1 MLLSPAMLAHPS
13 LVPIDKVTVGRFGDK
28 WTKPEHFVSSGA
40 YKLSQWVVNE
50 RIVAVRNPKY
60 WDNAHTVINKVT
72 YLPISSEAADV
83 NRYKAGEID
92 IAYTVPIN
100 QFAQLKKTL
109 GNELDVSPQL
119 ATYYYEFNTT
129 RPPFSDARV
138 RKALNLALDK
148 DIIAGKVLG
157 QGQRPAWLISQPDIG
172 GVKLQNPDYASW
184 PMDKRIAE
192 AKNCWPK
199 PDLTTAI
206 RSALISSITPRNRTS
221 VLQLPPA
228 RCGRRTSA

>member
-1 MLLSPAMLAHPS
+1 
-13 LVPIDKVTVGRFGDK
+13 
-28 WTKPEHFVSSGA
+28 
-40 YKLSQWVVNE
+40 
-50 RIVAVRNPKY
+50 
-60 WDNAHTVINKVT
+60 
-72 YLPISSEAADV
+72 SSEAADV

-92 IAYTVPIN
+92 IVYTVPIN

-109 GNELDVSPQL
+109 GSELDVSPQL
-119 ATYYYEFNTT
+119 ATYYYQFNTT
-129 RPPFSDARV
+129 RPPFNDARV

-192 AKNCWPK
+192 AKKLLAEAGFNDSHP
-199 PDLTTAI
+199 L
-206 RSALISSITPRNRTS
+206 SFNLLYNTS
-221 VLQLPPA
+221 E
-228 RCGRRTSA
+228 S

>member
-1 MLLSPAMLAHPS
+1 MLAHPS

-157 QGQRPAWLISQPDIG
+157 QGNARHGSS
-172 GVKLQNPDYASW
+172 AS
-184 PMDKRIAE
+184 RILA
-192 AKNCWPK
+192 A
-199 PDLTTAI
+199 
-206 RSALISSITPRNRTS
+206 SSYRTLITPAGRWINA
-221 VLQLPPA
+221 LPRRKTA
-228 RCGRRTSA
+228 GRSRI